1 MGVFDDAQDAASATG
16 EKIGEWVD
24 DAKERVGDKVDE
36 MKADADVKAAEA
48 RRDATEAKNDYKEDL
63 RNS

>member
-1 MGVFDDAQDAASATG
+1 MGVFDDAQDAAQATG

-36 MKADADVKAAEA
+36 MKADADVKAAES

>member
-24 DAKERVGDKVDE
+24 DAKARVSDKVDE